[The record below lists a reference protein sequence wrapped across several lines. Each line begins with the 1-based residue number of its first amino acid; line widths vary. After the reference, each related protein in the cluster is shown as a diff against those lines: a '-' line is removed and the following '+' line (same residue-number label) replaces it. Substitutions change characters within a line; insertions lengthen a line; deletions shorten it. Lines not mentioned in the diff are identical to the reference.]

1 MGCAWLAQ
9 PVENAATEDVS
20 QTDVDVDLEVL
31 ESENQVE
38 NANDKLQDT
47 ETAAEGQVAKL
58 KSFWENQ

>member
-1 MGCAWLAQ
+1 MIQ
-9 PVENAATEDVS
+9 SENQIESAATEDVS
-20 QTDVDVDLEVL
+20 QTDVDDDLEVM

-38 NANDKLQDT
+38 NANDDLQDT